1 MSWIK
6 KAAEGDVSF
15 SFNLV
20 ATLSLQ
26 TDDYRFN
33 SEVTKILRMPVS
45 NEEKLRQ
52 LKGQESTILQSVAE
66 DKAKALMNYANE
78 SLHIQVEVRGHDS
91 APKGTVNWNEIIGVT
106 TPNKQ
111 EEETSSAEET
121 VPAQ

>member
-1 MSWIK
+1 MSWIL
-6 KAAEGDVSF
+6 KAADTENVSF

-20 ATLSLQ
+20 ATLNLQ

-33 SEVTKILRMPVS
+33 SSVEKILRMPVS
-45 NEEKLRQ
+45 GEEKLRQ
-52 LKGQESTILQSVAE
+52 LKEQESAILQSVAE
-66 DKAKALMNYANE
+66 DKAKALINYANE

-111 EEETSSAEET
+111 EETPSAEES
-121 VPAQ
+121 VEA